1 MNVIQGIKME
11 RLTAI
16 NLCTPVKKICPLVL
30 SSLLVGSI
38 LTACSGG
45 GDSGSSLPTE
55 RSSVAIT
62 GNAVDAIITNGTIRA
77 YSWADGIK
85 GDLLAEAKTDDKGF
99 YTLNVQSPNQPL
111 LIEVTNGRYTEE
123 ASGVN
128 VDLLE
133 GQAVRS
139 LIQFEQDKDI
149 NVQVNPYSHLAS
161 CLADFKVKQGANEQN
176 AIIEATSAFSGLV
189 GVDVIGTYPKNITD
203 PENANFEVTDEL
215 RFGALLAGISS
226 YTATISQENGVT
238 PHRFN
243 QNSSM
248 YFLQVACQ
256 DISAD
261 GLLNG
266 MGYINGSSNVGQLA
280 LGSVLLNT
288 ESYRLDIPQHILV
301 MMSSERNATGLDVGQ
316 FLQFANGI
324 ALSTDSMFPNE
335 TPKPVDQ
342 TGPVMTTTTQEG
354 SYLKGIVDIG
364 FEITDPL
371 GLNSVEYSVNG
382 SFVSMGQTNNPVL
395 SINTLGYSD
404 GTLNVTVIAK
414 DALDNESTRTFT
426 YEVANTASTVSLTSP
441 TLVNTRA
448 YTAAGTYQLNGAPVS
463 SITVNGTPAVINADS
478 LTWSA
483 DIVLNSGPNEIELII
498 TDTANNVGV
507 NIVDIDVDLIK
518 PTASI
523 IETNTIF
530 TTFQGQ
536 LNLCTSGIF
545 DRTSA
550 FNNPACIS
558 TDNISL
564 NGTAIDLD
572 LHNVGYLLIAFSPE
586 DPTGAGTF
594 TQRENLTVEYKYEK
608 DTVEKVGW
616 TAVPKPNQGSSYYLP
631 VVTEYLG
638 DDWYQTTTDEV
649 HKVTIRVTDEAG
661 NSTIE
666 EWRFKVDVLIPAVTV
681 SSKMSNEVLFT
692 SANFSNRTNIDGQ
705 LVNVEYTLD
714 NPSNTAYYI
723 SMSDAQNHS
732 VAHTYESK
740 VRKNKARL
748 VTTDEQRFI
757 FSGGSGSWETPVTV
771 YNGQGAA
778 IATTT
783 IMNGAYTDFFLDN
796 PTASAATEWIA
807 KTYADLCTTGTV
819 GTIGFQTVTYF
830 GLFNTA
836 TAYQTVQNN
845 SVLTTGY
852 AGAVNNGFTGGGCS
866 TAATRPYYGSNLDW
880 ESRSRYAYQMQE
892 GYPRNESTNI
902 SVNSAMMT
910 QGISVFNNSLGQEIF
925 PINGWYR
932 VPPITTVKIVK
943 SVRTPIL
950 LHYTDSE
957 VSSSTFTSYTEK
969 ELDLT
974 TTWIIDADFELTRAI
989 DPGDPSKLSQVTQT
1003 TETIGLGSKAYTV
1016 SR

>member
-1 MNVIQGIKME
+1 MNVIQGFKME

-16 NLCTPVKKICPLVL
+16 DLCSPVKKICPLVL

-45 GDSGSSLPTE
+45 GDSGSNLPAQ
-55 RSSVAIT
+55 RSTVAIT

-77 YSWADGIK
+77 YSWAGGLK
-85 GDLLAEAKTDDKGF
+85 GDLIAESTTDAKGF

-111 LIEVTNGRYTEE
+111 LIEVTDGRYTEE

-161 CLADFKVKQGANEQN
+161 CLADFKVKQGANAQN

-226 YTATISQENGVT
+226 YTAAISQENGVT

-288 ESYRLDIPQHILV
+288 DAYRLDIPQHILV
-301 MMSSERNATGLDVGQ
+301 MMSSERNVTGLDVGQ

-324 ALSTDSMFPNE
+324 ALSTDSMFPDE

-342 TGPVMTTTTQEG
+342 TGPVITTTTQEG

-371 GLNSVEYSVNG
+371 GINSVEYRING
-382 SFVSMGQTNNPVL
+382 SFVSMGQINNPML

-404 GTLNVTVIAK
+404 GTLSVTVIAK

-426 YEVANTASTVSLTSP
+426 YQVVNTASTVSLTSQ

-448 YTAAGTYQLNGAPVS
+448 YSATGTYQLNGAPAS
-463 SITVNGTPAVINADS
+463 SITVGGTPAVINADN

-483 DIVLNSGPNEIELII
+483 DIVLDSGSNEIELII
-498 TDTANNVGV
+498 TDTATNVGV
-507 NIVDIDVDLIK
+507 NTVVIDVDLITPSITVN
-518 PTASI
+518 PTS
-523 IETNTIF
+523 TTF
-530 TTFQGQ
+530 STFQGQ
-536 LNLCTSGIF
+536 LNLCTSGLF
-545 DRTSA
+545 DNTSA

-564 NGTAIDLD
+564 NGTAISPNLQF
-572 LHNVGYLLIAFSPE
+572 NGYLLLSFSAD
-586 DPTGAGTF
+586 DPQGAGVF
-594 TQRENLTVEYKYEK
+594 TSKETLDIEYKYSK
-608 DTVEKVGW
+608 GGVDKVDW
-616 TAVPKPNQGSSYYLP
+616 ASLPSPINNIHYLP
-631 VVTEYLG
+631 IVTEYLG
-638 DDWYQTTTDEV
+638 EDWYQTTTDED
-649 HKVTIRVTDEAG
+649 HIITIRVVDKAG
-661 NSTIE
+661 NFREST
-666 EWRFKVDVLIPAVTV
+666 WKFNVDVLIPAVTV
-681 SSKMSNEVLFT
+681 SSKMGNEVLFT
-692 SANFSNRTNIDGQ
+692 GTSFPNRTNIDGQ

-723 SMSDAQNHS
+723 SMNDAQNHS

-748 VTTDEQRFI
+748 VTTNEQRFK
-757 FSGGSGSWETPVTV
+757 FSGGSGIWEMPAIV

-778 IATTT
+778 IAATT
-783 IMNGAYTDFFLDN
+783 ITNGSYTDFFLDN
-796 PTASAATEWIA
+796 PPASAATAWVA
-807 KTYADLCTTGTV
+807 KTYADLCTTS
-819 GTIGFQTVTYF
+819 TIGTTGYQTVTYF

-845 SVLTTGY
+845 SVLITGY
-852 AGAVNNGFTGGGCS
+852 AGGVNNGFTGGSCS
-866 TAATRPYYGSNLDW
+866 TAATNPYYGSNLDW
-880 ESRSRYAYQMQE
+880 ESRLRYAYQMQE

-902 SVNSAMMT
+902 PVNSAMMT
-910 QGISVFNNSLGQEIF
+910 QSISVFNNSLAQEIF

-932 VPPITTVKIVK
+932 VPPKTSIKIVK
-943 SVRTPIL
+943 TVRTPVL
-950 LHYTDSE
+950 LHYTNSE
-957 VSSSTFTSYTEK
+957 VSSSTFISYTEK

-974 TTWIIDADFELTRAI
+974 TTWIIDTDFELTRAI
-989 DPGDPSKLSQVTQT
+989 DPGDPAKLSQVTHI
-1003 TETIGLGSKAYTV
+1003 TETIGLGNKAYTV

>member
-1 MNVIQGIKME
+1 ME

-16 NLCTPVKKICPLVL
+16 NVCPPLKKGFSLVL
-30 SSLLVGSI
+30 SSLLVGSV

-45 GDSGSSLPTE
+45 DSGTNLPAE

-62 GNAVDAIITNGTIRA
+62 GNAVDAIITDGTIRA

-85 GDLLAEAKTDDKGF
+85 GDLLAESTTDAKGF

-111 LIEVTNGRYTEE
+111 LIEVTDGRYTEE

-161 CLADFKVKQGANEQN
+161 CLADYKVKQGANAQN

-226 YTATISQENGVT
+226 YTAAISQENGVT

-280 LGSVLLNT
+280 LGSVHLNT
-288 ESYRLDIPQHILV
+288 ESYRLDIPQNILV
-301 MMSSERNATGLDVGQ
+301 MMSSERNATGLEVGK

-324 ALSTDSMFPNE
+324 ALSTDSMFGGE

-342 TGPVMTTTTQEG
+342 TGPVITTTTQEG

-404 GTLNVTVIAK
+404 GTLSVTVIAK
-414 DALDNESTRTFT
+414 DALDNQSTRTFT
-426 YEVANTASTVSLTSP
+426 YQVVNTASTVSLTSS

-448 YTAAGTYQLNGAPVS
+448 YTATGTYQLNGAPAS
-463 SITVNGTPAVINADS
+463 SITVGGTPAVINADN

-483 DIVLNSGPNEIELII
+483 DIVLNSGSNEIELII

-507 NIVDIDVDLIK
+507 NTVDVDVDLLN
-518 PTASI
+518 PTIAVSD
-523 IETNTIF
+523 TNARF
-530 TTFQGQ
+530 TTYQGQ
-536 LNLCTSGIF
+536 LNLCTVGRF
-545 DRTSA
+545 DDSIA
-550 FNNPACIS
+550 SSNPVCVS
-558 TDNISL
+558 TDNVSLAGTSISGSL
-564 NGTAIDLD
+564 ANDGYLTLSFVLDDPQGAGVFTNRGDIDLTYQYFK
-572 LHNVGYLLIAFSPE
+572 NGVLIIDTNPVPSSP
-586 DPTGAGTF
+586 
-594 TQRENLTVEYKYEK
+594 
-608 DTVEKVGW
+608 
-616 TAVPKPNQGSSYYLP
+616 QGSSTFYLP
-631 VVTEYLG
+631 VVTEYMG
-638 DDWYQTTTDEV
+638 DTWYQTTTDDN
-649 HKVTIRVTDEAG
+649 HRVSITAIDDAG
-661 NSTIE
+661 NTFSKD
-666 EWRFKVDVLIPAVTV
+666 WVFKVDVLIPEITV
-681 SSKMSNEVLFT
+681 SSEISNESLFT
-692 SANFSNRTNIDGQ
+692 SSNFTNRAIVNGQ
-705 LVNVEYTLD
+705 LVNVEYSIN

-723 SMSDAQNHS
+723 YLDDNADHS
-732 VAHTYESK
+732 VVHIYESK
-740 VRKNKARL
+740 IRKNRARASVFETWAAKSCGNDWSVACSSGTSSENL
-748 VTTDEQRFI
+748 ITHVTYNPSYVYTSTTIYPTGPLYSAYQDVNSDTVNSTALNGVPSI
-757 FSGGSGSWETPVTV
+757 TPLSGYICDLSQVDNYNYSGSNSTLAYANGSTGFSVCRFLDDDDSGPRNFTSTLTSNVNTTV
-771 YNGQGAA
+771 EYQSGYPKNESNN
-778 IATTT
+778 TTT
-783 IMNGAYTDFFLDN
+783 NYNMQ
-796 PTASAATEWIA
+796 TE
-807 KTYADLCTTGTV
+807 
-819 GTIGFQTVTYF
+819 
-830 GLFNTA
+830 
-836 TAYQTVQNN
+836 
-845 SVLTTGY
+845 
-852 AGAVNNGFTGGGCS
+852 
-866 TAATRPYYGSNLDW
+866 R
-880 ESRSRYAYQMQE
+880 
-892 GYPRNESTNI
+892 
-902 SVNSAMMT
+902 
-910 QGISVFNNSLGQEIF
+910 ISVFNDSLGQEIL
-925 PINGWYR
+925 PINSWFR
-932 VPPITTVKIVK
+932 VPPRTTVKIIK
-943 SVRTPIL
+943 SVRTPAL
-950 LHYTDSE
+950 TFYNDVE
-957 VSSSTFTSYTEK
+957 VSTGIFASYSTKKLDSSIV
-969 ELDLT
+969 
-974 TTWIIDADFELTRAI
+974 WNIDTDFSLTRAI
-989 DPGDPSKLSQVTQT
+989 DPGDPSKLSLVTHT
-1003 TETIGLGSKAYTV
+1003 TETIGLSNKAYTIA
-1016 SR
+1016 R